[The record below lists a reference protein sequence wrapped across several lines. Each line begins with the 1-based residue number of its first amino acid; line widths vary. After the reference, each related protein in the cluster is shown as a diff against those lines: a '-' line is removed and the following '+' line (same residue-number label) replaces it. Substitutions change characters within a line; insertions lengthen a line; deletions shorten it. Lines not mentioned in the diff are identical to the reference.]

1 MHADKIKSGTN
12 TIWGNSKKVL
22 ITHGV
27 VPSKK
32 TVGYGPLLNRKRNGR
47 DEINIFE
54 TPKC

>member
-12 TIWGNSKKVL
+12 TTWGNSKVL